1 MQGSLEKIC
10 ALKCDLSLNWN
21 ASEFIMTDGL
31 NYHAEGAVGGAPF
44 CNGVKLRA
52 VYGNWPVY
60 TPAMGGIG

>member
-52 VYGNWPVY
+52 VYGN
-60 TPAMGGIG
+60 